1 MTADAIAGLRQ
12 VHARLKSIGA
22 DTIPRP
28 HELEAAAEKVLA
40 CSAELGDVAVAEPEE
55 VRRLLAYAVKSLRAA
70 EKAAH
75 AHHSD
80 PAGRPLAPVRF
91 ALKAGSA
98 DGALEGALE
107 LLDPGN

>member
-1 MTADAIAGLRQ
+1 MTVDTIAGLRQ
-12 VHARLKSIGA
+12 VHARLKSIGP

-28 HELEAAAEKVLA
+28 HELEALTEKVLA
-40 CSAELGDVAVAEPEE
+40 CSAELGDVAVADPKEL
-55 VRRLLAYAVKSLRAA
+55 RRLLTYAVKSLRAA
-70 EKAAH
+70 EKAAR

-91 ALKAGSA
+91 ALKAGAA

-107 LLDPGN
+107 LLDPKN

>member
-12 VHARLKSIGA
+12 VHARLKSIGP

-40 CSAELGDVAVAEPEE
+40 CSAELVDVAEPEE
-55 VRRLLAYAVKSLRAA
+55 VRRLLAYAVKSLKAA

-98 DGALEGALE
+98 DGALDSALE